1 MKRMTKVKFSSTAR
15 ADLKEIGRFS
25 KREFGLSVAEKYLLG
40 FDEAFDLL
48 RSHPEAGP
56 VREAYGAEMRCLMH
70 RRHRILYKLDGR
82 DVRVVAIIHHARN
95 LKRSLLK

>member
-1 MKRMTKVKFSSTAR
+1 MTKVKFSPTAR

-25 KREFGLSVAEKYLLG
+25 KREFGVNVAEKYLLG

-56 VREAYGAEMRCLMH
+56 VREAYGTGIRCLMH
-70 RRHRILYKLDGR
+70 RRHRILYKLDKG
-82 DVRVVAIIHHARN
+82 DVRIVAIVHHARD
-95 LKRSLLK
+95 LKRDQ

>member
-1 MKRMTKVKFSSTAR
+1 MTKVKFSPTAR

-25 KREFGLSVAEKYLLG
+25 KREFGVNVAEKYLLG

-56 VREAYGAEMRCLMH
+56 VREAYGAGIRCLMH
-70 RRHRILYKLDGR
+70 RRHRILYKLDNG
-82 DVRVVAIIHHARN
+82 DVRIVAVIHHSRDIS
-95 LKRSLLK
+95 RHLLK

>member
-1 MKRMTKVKFSSTAR
+1 MTKVKFSPTAR

-25 KREFGLSVAEKYLLG
+25 KREFGVNAASKYLLG

-56 VREAYGAEMRCLMH
+56 VRETYGTGIRCLMH
-70 RRHRILYKLDGR
+70 RRHRILYRLESG
-82 DVRVVAIIHHARN
+82 DVRVVAIVHHARDVQAGH
-95 LKRSLLK
+95 LE